1 MERLYQMHV
10 IPDIVPSIQPT
21 VDLRV
26 VFPEAPPKNVVLR
39 ARAKRRLSPVEAGV
53 FLANEQVYTN
63 VKAVFNCYWLIHVQ
77 TRRPPKLYATVFHP
91 EPRFYTLLMV
101 DPGEYIAAFLN

>member
-10 IPDIVPSIQPT
+10 IPDIVPSLQPT

-39 ARAKRRLSPVEAGV
+39 ARTKRRLAPVEAGV
-53 FLANEQVYTN
+53 FLVNEQVCECRGCLKLSLTESCLDPPPT
-63 VKAVFNCYWLIHVQ
+63 KALHHSFPCGTEALYFAHG
-77 TRRPPKLYATVFHP
+77 RP
-91 EPRFYTLLMV
+91 R
-101 DPGEYIAAFLN
+101 